1 MRKSVFLLSAGL
13 AGLILACST
22 NPFTGNKDLNFVSND
37 QIFPAAFAQ
46 YDQFLKENKVIK
58 GTPDAQRVT
67 TVGQKIRAAAEKYL
81 NANGY
86 QGYLQG
92 YQWEYNLVQD
102 PSVNAWCMP
111 GGKIVVYTGILP
123 ITKDEAGLATVMG
136 HEVAHALVNHG
147 AQRMS
152 ADQLQQLGAV
162 GVGVATSGQS
172 TSAQQLWMQAYG
184 VASEIGGTLPFSRK
198 HENEADEIGLTLMA
212 IAGYNPDRAVDFWKR
227 MEANSGGGA
236 PPEFL
241 STHPSGATRVA
252 NIQKNIPNA
261 KAQAAKFGVKF

>member
-1 MRKSVFLLSAGL
+1 MNKRVFSLS
-13 AGLILACST
+13 ILFSALVVACTT
-22 NPFTGNKDLNFVSND
+22 NPFTGNKDLNFVSNE
-37 QIFPAAFAQ
+37 QIFPAAFQQ
-46 YDQFLKENKVIK
+46 YNQFLNENKVIK
-58 GTPDAQRVT
+58 GTADAQRVT

-86 QGYLQG
+86 QGYLNG
-92 YQWEYNLVQD
+92 YQWEYNLVQ
-102 PSVNAWCMP
+102 SNEVNAWCMP
-111 GGKIVVYTGILP
+111 GGKIVVYSGILP

-152 ADQLQQLGAV
+152 AGQLQEIGAV
-162 GVGVATSGQS
+162 GVGLATSGK
-172 TSAQQLWMQAYG
+172 SAQTQQLFMQAYG
-184 VASEIGGTLPFSRK
+184 VSSEVFGTLPFSRK

-212 IAGYNPDRAVDFWKR
+212 IAGYNPDKAIEFWQR

-241 STHPSGATRVA
+241 STHPSGSTRIA
-252 NIQKNIPNA
+252 NIKSKIPNA
-261 KAQAAKFGVKF
+261 KAQAAKFGVKY

>member
-1 MRKSVFLLSAGL
+1 MNKRIFSLS
-13 AGLILACST
+13 ILFAALVVACTT
-22 NPFTGNKDLNFVSND
+22 NPFTGNKDLNFVSNE
-37 QIFPAAFAQ
+37 QIFPAAFQQ
-46 YDQFLKENKVIK
+46 YNQFLNENKVIK
-58 GTPDAQRVT
+58 GTADAQRVT

-86 QGYLQG
+86 QGYLNG
-92 YQWEYNLVQD
+92 YQWEYNLVQ
-102 PSVNAWCMP
+102 SNEVNAWCMP

-152 ADQLQQLGAV
+152 AAQLQEIGAV
-162 GVGVATSGQS
+162 GVGLATSGKS
-172 TSAQQLWMQAYG
+172 TQTQQLFMQAYG
-184 VASEIGGTLPFSRK
+184 VSSEVFGTLPFSRK

-212 IAGYNPDRAVDFWKR
+212 IAGYNPDKAIDFWQR
-227 MEANSGGGA
+227 MEANAGGGA

-241 STHPSGATRVA
+241 STHPSGSTRIA
-252 NIQKNIPNA
+252 NIKSKIPNA
-261 KAQAAKFGVKF
+261 KAQAAKFGVKY

>member
-1 MRKSVFLLSAGL
+1 MRKSVL
-13 AGLILACST
+13 AVSGLILVMAAACSQ
-22 NPFTGNKDLNFVSND
+22 NPFTGKKDFNIVSND
-37 QIFPAAFAQ
+37 QIFPTAFQQ

-58 GTPDAQRVT
+58 GTADAQRVT
-67 TVGQKIRAAAEKYL
+67 NVGQKIKAAAEKYL

-86 QGYLQG
+86 KGYLDG
-92 YQWEYNLVQD
+92 YAWEYNLVQD
-102 PSVNAWCMP
+102 PAINAWCMP

-123 ITKDEAGLATVMG
+123 ITKDDAGLATVMG

-152 ADQLQQLGAV
+152 AAQVQELGAA
-162 GVGVATSGQS
+162 GVQAATAGK
-172 TSAQQLWMQAYG
+172 SAAAQNIYMQAYG
-184 VASEIGGTLPFSRK
+184 ISTEYGAMLPFSRK

-212 IAGYNPDRAVDFWKR
+212 IAGYNPDKAIEFWER

-236 PPEFL
+236 PPEFM
-241 STHPSGATRVA
+241 STHPSGATRIA
-252 NIQKNIPNA
+252 HIKSLAPAA